1 MREENLTT
9 PRTFPNDPNPPAR
22 VSNLRAP
29 TAAAPVPESSDAPG
43 SVALGTRPVEEPA
56 GGPTFQIVAHPD
68 GSRRAVMSTSDFETV
83 DMGRVSLPDEDVR
96 QVLAA
101 AGKDV
106 NADLIDVDE
115 PTVKSLLSGRL
126 GIAENT
132 VAKWNAGEVGLVQN
146 GLGLALL
153 EGSMTPEE
161 VTARSQEEDLKVQL
175 GQQPA
180 LAWRGLGKMAADI
193 IRHPLETQARVNKF
207 VIDATLHPIDTA
219 KAEAKFVT
227 EAVRFIVGE
236 SAEQGPNLREAAKAS
251 AAGAATG
258 AAAAGAAVVAT
269 GTVLTPAGALAIPV
283 GAEVGAAQ
291 GALQYFIK
299 AETGSSAI
307 EMQRKGY
314 DLATIRKLAPVAGTI
329 KGALEMASFGVM
341 TAPFKTA
348 FVKKVLATPAV
359 NAALKSAMG
368 VFVQTVGAEV
378 GTEELQLLVDVV
390 TNNMAAEVDNK
401 PEQRIDGRKLVDQAV
416 ETAIKTA
423 ASVAGMG
430 AAGAGVTALGNRAV
444 TVAEKVAEKAMDA
457 KIEAEVKGRATPA
470 PLPKTAKAKDAVL
483 PATPTEG
490 AAVDRA
496 ALLPKTAE
504 PEDLAADLPKDSGA
518 PTLYH
523 GTTQDITQPEGL
535 FWMTEDPKA
544 ASGYADRQAFGNR
557 ETDGEDFRSADQYS
571 PKYDEVGPAGQ
582 RVLRVNAGLTK
593 PLDLREVG
601 QTSSVKKIAELLHEK
616 GISEKL
622 DDETLDMISQDLSTE
637 DVEVYPD
644 TKIPIYRALEGLDA
658 YRDIEKAGFDG
669 VKIVDTDVHGAP
681 VDAVAAFRAEK
692 QVRVINGEPKDNG
705 APTPDLSAQLP
716 QAPAD
721 DAVEKLLAAHA
732 ADNISD
738 QELVDGVSESLPA
751 TPEDTKPG
759 TKSLPRLE
767 MEKTVVEKAK
777 AAEVRAL
784 TTDITAVE
792 NELDALY
799 ADRLRRKA
807 AGERLTNID
816 RQISALADRKS
827 ELEQTRTLAQM
838 PPFPETERTATVEMK
853 AATLADIADM
863 AFTEGSK
870 EAQAQARAEMAVA
883 QEEFKAAKG
892 ELRAA
897 AQERLNAAKE
907 KFDALV
913 ENTKSRPKAVKAVI
927 DANGLTAGEA
937 RRLLSD
943 KKPLVTMSEAK
954 FKEFLAD
961 FESRAQYAKEWKKA
975 RAVVEDV
982 LAEKELVNESRI
994 RAVRGLP
1001 SIDKMNVVQL
1011 EEYARTLSAY
1021 EKNDTILTE
1030 KLTQALQGTEMAGID
1045 TMRGLVAAAAKI
1057 LGRDPKEM
1065 GDIAFKDWY
1074 KYLPDTQLATKHPLL
1089 DFTVTYLKTA
1099 AREGTAA
1106 FLAFKEKNSALAAA
1120 AMQSRAKLQSP
1131 GQRFANWFLNQQS
1144 EVMAYIEEQDPQ
1156 KKSSLGAALTP
1167 EEAAWADFWL
1177 GYSKW
1182 AYDYLLSSKA
1192 LTGSRYAGT
1201 YVPHASRSFLETL
1214 GDIKSR
1220 GLRAYLKEL
1229 KDQYTRAEEE
1239 MSAMDAKGNPLGY
1252 KAFLANTL
1260 RRTGGLRPTQ
1270 NIASSMNVYAKK
1282 LSGKVA
1288 FDKVIPVIDAT
1299 VQAVKAAE
1307 TDPDIQKIND
1317 ISHQFIKDLINA
1329 KKGNA
1334 KGLGLKQGGWEETV
1348 LRLGQAGASLAYIKL
1363 NFALQL
1369 ASPIG
1374 ATVAELPVL
1383 GNTGIA
1389 LAKKRKYGAK
1399 GRAIIAKYQAFIGE
1413 PLKTEVFDP
1422 AKPVQERVWTA
1433 TNAMWHVIHN
1443 MVMEDLLL
1451 GSMTAEEF
1459 AAGEISQAR
1468 LTSIEKEAGR
1478 WIDIRGSKSVVGSSV
1493 AGASWTQFKSWM
1505 IPPIHTIIG
1514 DTAALAQA
1522 IGTLGKKPMT
1532 PQQMKE
1538 FAYMAE
1544 VYGAFYLAKSLA
1556 GEDDPDDD
1564 SFSARLRRYA
1574 LGELGGSLN
1583 PANVLAFIA
1592 APVGVSYLLRVGAA
1606 LGLLAI
1612 SFKESLIGDADEGE
1626 VKRER
1631 ALKALTK
1638 ARPLSKI
1645 LPAPEG
1651 D

>member
-22 VSNLRAP
+22 VSDLRAP
-29 TAAAPVPESSDAPG
+29 TAAAPAPEPTDTAGPLSFGAEAP
-43 SVALGTRPVEEPA
+43 AEPA
-56 GGPTFQIVAHPD
+56 GDRTFQIVAHPD
-68 GSRRAVMSTSDFETV
+68 GSRRAVMSTADFETV
-83 DMGRVSLPDEDVR
+83 DMGRVSLPDDDVR
-96 QVLAA
+96 RVLAA

-106 NADLIDVDE
+106 DADLIDVDE

-132 VAKWNAGEVGLVQN
+132 IAKWNAGEVGLVQN
-146 GLGLALL
+146 GLGLSLL
-153 EGSMTPEE
+153 DGSMTPEE
-161 VTARSQEEDLKVQL
+161 VSARSQEEDLKVQL

-219 KAEAKFVT
+219 EAQAKFVT
-227 EAVRFIVGE
+227 EAARFIVGE

-251 AAGAATG
+251 AAGAAAG

-368 VFVQTVGAEV
+368 VFVQTTGAEV
-378 GTEELQLLVDVV
+378 ATEELQLLVDVV
-390 TNNMAAEVDNK
+390 TNNMAASLEGA
-401 PEQRIDGRKLVDQAV
+401 PEKRIDGRKMVDQAV

-430 AAGAGVTALGNRAV
+430 AAGAGVTVLGNRAATV
-444 TVAEKVAEKAMDA
+444 TEKVAEKAMDA
-457 KIEAEVKGRATPA
+457 KIKAEVASRVA
-470 PLPKTAKAKDAVL
+470 PLPKSPTSKDARGAAAL
-483 PATPTEG
+483 PATATEG
-490 AAVDRA
+490 AAVDRSAELPQA
-496 ALLPKTAE
+496 AVEPASLLPKE
-504 PEDLAADLPKDSGA
+504 
-518 PTLYH
+518 
-523 GTTQDITQPEGL
+523 
-535 FWMTEDPKA
+535 
-544 ASGYADRQAFGNR
+544 
-557 ETDGEDFRSADQYS
+557 
-571 PKYDEVGPAGQ
+571 AG
-582 RVLRVNAGLTK
+582 
-593 PLDLREVG
+593 
-601 QTSSVKKIAELLHEK
+601 I
-616 GISEKL
+616 
-622 DDETLDMISQDLSTE
+622 
-637 DVEVYPD
+637 
-644 TKIPIYRALEGLDA
+644 
-658 YRDIEKAGFDG
+658 
-669 VKIVDTDVHGAP
+669 
-681 VDAVAAFRAEK
+681 
-692 QVRVINGEPKDNG
+692 
-705 APTPDLSAQLP
+705 PDLSSQLP
-716 QAPAD
+716 QAAN
-721 DAVEKLLAAHA
+721 AEVEALLAAHA
-732 ADNISD
+732 ADNITAE
-738 QELVDGVSESLPA
+738 ELVDGVEAASKTPQRQAMETKTEEAA
-751 TPEDTKPG
+751 TAAAQEALDAENARALDAAEADVMG
-759 TKSLPRLE
+759 
-767 MEKTVVEKAK
+767 VEK
-777 AAEVRAL
+777 
-784 TTDITAVE
+784 D
-792 NELDALY
+792 LDKLY
-799 ADRLRRKA
+799 AERVKRA
-807 AGERLTNID
+807 AQGLPLKTLD
-816 RQISALADRKS
+816 TQIGALLAQKEELLHSVAELKTPQAVPAVDRKTDLS
-827 ELEQTRTLAQM
+827 L
-838 PPFPETERTATVEMK
+838 K

-863 AFTEGSK
+863 GFRKGGE
-870 EAQAQARAEMAVA
+870 EARVQAKAEMDVA

-913 ENTKSRPKAVKAVI
+913 ENTKSRPKAVKAII

-954 FKEFLAD
+954 FLGFLTD
-961 FESRAQYAKEWKKA
+961 FESRAKYAAEWKKA

-1001 SIDKMNVVQL
+1001 SIDKMNLAQL
-1011 EEYARTLSAY
+1011 EEYARTLAAY

-1045 TMRGLVAAAAKI
+1045 TMRGLVKAAAKI

-1106 FLAFKEKNSALAAA
+1106 FLAFKEKNSVLAAA

-1131 GQRFANWFLNQQS
+1131 GRRFANWFLNQQS

-1156 KKSSLGAALTP
+1156 KKAALGAVLTP

-1307 TDPDIQKIND
+1307 ADPDIQKIND

-1389 LAKKRKYGAK
+1389 LAKKRKYSAK
-1399 GRAIIAKYQAFIGE
+1399 GKAIIAKYQAFIGE

-1422 AKPVQERVWTA
+1422 SKPIQERVWAA

-1468 LTSIEKEAGR
+1468 LTSVEKEAGR

-1505 IPPIHTIIG
+1505 IPPIHTIFG
-1514 DTAALAQA
+1514 DTVALAQA

-1583 PANVLAFIA
+1583 PGNVLAFIA

-1606 LGLLAI
+1606 LGLLIVSA
-1612 SFKESLIGDADEGE
+1612 KDSLVGDADEGE
-1626 VKRER
+1626 AKRER